1 MKHSWHWMRTLLTLT
16 LVLTLCGLT
25 PAAVL
30 DVGYAESAAEGTTT
44 AAAYGMAT
52 ADDVIVRK
60 QPSTSANYW
69 FRINTGFVC
78 EILDTVVRGDTTWYK
93 VNSTHPTP
101 NGRTYIGYVRA
112 SFFRPLTAEETE
124 AYLAGGRVNVTATP
138 APAQTPALTL
148 QPSADD
154 ALVTATP
161 ANGSDFPFDTSI
173 MGGTTSTPL
182 VSMITPTPTNSQVT
196 YGTGEIT
203 ASGTNFR
210 VAPSLSAGVIG
221 KLNSG
226 TVVTLLAIPDTI
238 DENHWYQIRY
248 NGQEGYIQSNFIR
261 VLTAAVTA
269 TPQPSVYGTVKL
281 LYDSANLR
289 DAPNGTT
296 RALWQGKGSTLSVAG
311 VSQDKGGF
319 TWYPVYYGTDNTIY
333 YVRSDVV
340 EYTAGSG
347 VINTPT
353 PTPAS
358 GSAYGYVI
366 TTAAGVNLRLSAGG
380 EVIVQVPRNVV
391 LTCIG
396 APVQTSG
403 SSYLWYYVR
412 YNNLAGYIRGD
423 FVRVCDQNGNPLGE
437 ATAAPSVTATP
448 VVYSGYVKLT
458 KTGVNLRVS
467 PAGRSQGQYDIG
479 LILPI
484 AGATVSSGR
493 YQWFCVRTPDG
504 KTGYVRS
511 DCAVPCDLN
520 GNQVTVTPTPAPT
533 TTTSIST
540 YGYIQ
545 ITKPSTNLRRTIGGE
560 TIHQLAK
567 ESVWPLIGTVITTN
581 GVTWYPVSAD
591 GYTGFVRGDCAYK
604 LSATQEASYLAGKG
618 IPKETPAPTGSIQ
631 QTSYVQTTLDYVNL
645 RQTASRDSKS
655 VAKVRTGTVM
665 AFNATTTAGTSTWY
679 RVVYNSTEV
688 WVLGSCVKVMTQA
701 EYQEWLNKNPGAA
714 TPQPDAAK
722 GYIVTTRNGVN
733 IRATAN
739 GSSILTRVNKG
750 TVLPYYAENIKAG
763 SYTWY
768 LIRLSNGT
776 EGYIRS
782 DMVSKSNNNGGVLP
796 TATPAPTGSPTAK
809 PSATY
814 TTLRLGSTGD
824 AVTRLVQELINQGY
838 YTGSVTNVYTSAVQ
852 AAVRAFQSAK
862 GLTVDGIAG
871 KQTQHA
877 LFGTVEPGADDYTD
891 YTFQFYPAEK
901 IDWYTGGI
909 QQLWA
914 KGASYKIYDVRTGI
928 VWWARR
934 WAGYSHAD
942 IEPVTAADTA
952 RLCQIYGV
960 NNAQEIWD
968 KNLWQ
973 RRPCLITIGN
983 RTFACSLFGMP
994 HNPDGDTIPDNN
1006 MTGQICMH
1014 FTNSKGHESGKVDT
1028 YHQQAIEYAW
1038 QNCPAGHK

>member
-655 VAKVRTGTVM
+655 VAKVRTGTVL

-688 WVLGSCVKVMTQA
+688 WVLGRCVKVMTQA

-722 GYIVTTRNGVN
+722 GYIVTTRDGVN

-739 GSSILTRVNKG
+739 GSSILTRVKKG
-750 TVLPYYAENIKAG
+750 TVLPYYTENIKAG

-782 DMVSKSNNNGGVLP
+782 DMVSKSNNNGGTLP
-796 TATPAPTGSPTAK
+796 TATPAPSGSPTTK

-838 YTGSVTNVYTSAVQ
+838 YTGSVTNVYTSAVR

-891 YTFQFYPAEK
+891 YNFQFYPAEK

-914 KGASYKIYDVRTGI
+914 KGASYKIYDVKTGI

>member
-655 VAKVRTGTVM
+655 VAKVRTGTVL

-688 WVLGSCVKVMTQA
+688 WLLGSCVKVMTQA

-722 GYIVTTRNGVN
+722 GYIVTTRDGVN

-739 GSSILTRVNKG
+739 GSNILTRVKKG
-750 TVLPYYAENIKAG
+750 TVLPYYTENIKAG

-782 DMVSKSNNNGGVLP
+782 DMVSKSNNNGGTLP
-796 TATPAPTGSPTAK
+796 TATPAPTGSPATK

-891 YTFQFYPAEK
+891 YNFQFYPAEK

-1038 QNCPAGHK
+1038 QNCPAGRK

>member
-25 PAAVL
+25 PAAVPN
-30 DVGYAESAAEGTTT
+30 VGYAESAAEGTTA

-78 EILDTVVRGDTTWYK
+78 EILDTVVRGNTTWYK

-124 AYLAGGRVNVTATP
+124 AYLASGRVNVTATP

-161 ANGSDFPFDTSI
+161 ASGSDFPFDTSI

-182 VSMITPTPTNSQVT
+182 VSLITPTPTTSQVT

-226 TVVTLLAIPDTI
+226 TVVTLLTIPDTI

-319 TWYPVYYGTDNTIY
+319 TWYPVYYGTDNTVY

-520 GNQVTVTPTPAPT
+520 GNQVTVTPTPTPT

-560 TIHQLAK
+560 TIHQLAN

-655 VAKVRTGTVM
+655 VAKVRTGTVL

-722 GYIVTTRNGVN
+722 GYIVTTRDGVN

-750 TVLPYYAENIKAG
+750 TVLPYYVENIKAG

-782 DMVSKSNNNGGVLP
+782 DMVSKSNNNGGALP
-796 TATPAPTGSPTAK
+796 TATPAPSSSPTTK

-891 YTFQFYPAEK
+891 YNFQFYPAEK

-1038 QNCPAGHK
+1038 QNCPAGRK

>member
-545 ITKPSTNLRRTIGGE
+545 IIKPSTNLRRTIGGE

-655 VAKVRTGTVM
+655 VAKVRTGTVL

-722 GYIVTTRNGVN
+722 GYIVTTRDGVN

-739 GSSILTRVNKG
+739 GSNILTRVKKG
-750 TVLPYYAENIKAG
+750 TVLPYYTENIKAG

-782 DMVSKSNNNGGVLP
+782 DMVSKSNNNGGTLP
-796 TATPAPTGSPTAK
+796 TATPAPSGSPTTK

-838 YTGSVTNVYTSAVQ
+838 YTGSVTNVYTSAVR

-891 YTFQFYPAEK
+891 YNFQFYPAEK

-914 KGASYKIYDVRTGI
+914 KGASYKIYDVKTGI

>member
-25 PAAVL
+25 PAAVPN
-30 DVGYAESAAEGTTT
+30 VGYAESAAEGTTT

-655 VAKVRTGTVM
+655 VAKVRTGTVL

-722 GYIVTTRNGVN
+722 GYIVTTRDGVN

-739 GSSILTRVNKG
+739 GSSILTRVKKG
-750 TVLPYYAENIKAG
+750 TVLPYYTENIKAG

-782 DMVSKSNNNGGVLP
+782 DMVSKSNNNGGTLP
-796 TATPAPTGSPTAK
+796 TATPAPTGSPATK

-838 YTGSVTNVYTSAVQ
+838 YTGSVTNVYTSAVR

-891 YTFQFYPAEK
+891 YNFQFYPAEK

>member
-25 PAAVL
+25 PAAVP
-30 DVGYAESAAEGTTT
+30 DVGYAESAAEGTTA

-124 AYLAGGRVNVTATP
+124 AYLASGRVNVTATP

-161 ANGSDFPFDTSI
+161 AGGSDFPFDTSI

-182 VSMITPTPTNSQVT
+182 VSMITPTPTTSQVT

-248 NGQEGYIQSNFIR
+248 NGQEGYVQSNFIR

-296 RALWQGKGSTLSVAG
+296 RALWQGKGSKLSVAG

-319 TWYPVYYGTDNTIY
+319 TWYPVYYGTDNTVY

-560 TIHQLAK
+560 TIHQLAN

-645 RQTASRDSKS
+645 RQTASRDSNLFLSRCHEK
-655 VAKVRTGTVM
+655 
-665 AFNATTTAGTSTWY
+665 
-679 RVVYNSTEV
+679 
-688 WVLGSCVKVMTQA
+688 
-701 EYQEWLNKNPGAA
+701 YQ
-714 TPQPDAAK
+714 
-722 GYIVTTRNGVN
+722 
-733 IRATAN
+733 
-739 GSSILTRVNKG
+739 
-750 TVLPYYAENIKAG
+750 
-763 SYTWY
+763 
-768 LIRLSNGT
+768 
-776 EGYIRS
+776 
-782 DMVSKSNNNGGVLP
+782 
-796 TATPAPTGSPTAK
+796 
-809 PSATY
+809 
-814 TTLRLGSTGD
+814 
-824 AVTRLVQELINQGY
+824 QEKREHC
-838 YTGSVTNVYTSAVQ
+838 A
-852 AAVRAFQSAK
+852 
-862 GLTVDGIAG
+862 
-871 KQTQHA
+871 
-877 LFGTVEPGADDYTD
+877 
-891 YTFQFYPAEK
+891 
-901 IDWYTGGI
+901 
-909 QQLWA
+909 
-914 KGASYKIYDVRTGI
+914 
-928 VWWARR
+928 
-934 WAGYSHAD
+934 
-942 IEPVTAADTA
+942 
-952 RLCQIYGV
+952 
-960 NNAQEIWD
+960 
-968 KNLWQ
+968 
-973 RRPCLITIGN
+973 
-983 RTFACSLFGMP
+983 
-994 HNPDGDTIPDNN
+994 DGDTQAQGGALGIYAE
-1006 MTGQICMH
+1006 
-1014 FTNSKGHESGKVDT
+1014 FRGK
-1028 YHQQAIEYAW
+1028 
-1038 QNCPAGHK
+1038 

>member
-655 VAKVRTGTVM
+655 VAKVRTGTVL

-722 GYIVTTRNGVN
+722 GYIVTTRDGVN

-739 GSSILTRVNKG
+739 GSNILTRVKKG
-750 TVLPYYAENIKAG
+750 TVLPYYTENIKAG

-782 DMVSKSNNNGGVLP
+782 DMVSKSNNNGGTLP
-796 TATPAPTGSPTAK
+796 TATPAPSGSPTTK

-838 YTGSVTNVYTSAVQ
+838 YTGSVTNVYTSAVR

-891 YTFQFYPAEK
+891 YNFQFYPAEK

-914 KGASYKIYDVRTGI
+914 KGASYKIYDVKTGI

>member
-25 PAAVL
+25 PAAVPN
-30 DVGYAESAAEGTTT
+30 VGYAESAAEGTTA

-78 EILDTVVRGDTTWYK
+78 EILDTVVRGNTTWYK

-124 AYLAGGRVNVTATP
+124 AYLASGRVNVTATP

-161 ANGSDFPFDTSI
+161 ASGSDFPFDTSI

-182 VSMITPTPTNSQVT
+182 VSMITPTPTTSQVT

-226 TVVTLLAIPDTI
+226 TVVTLLTIPDTI

-269 TPQPSVYGTVKL
+269 TPQPSVYGTAKL

-319 TWYPVYYGTDNTIY
+319 TWYPVYYGTDNTVY

-520 GNQVTVTPTPAPT
+520 GNQVTVTPTPTPT

-560 TIHQLAK
+560 TIHQLAN

-631 QTSYVQTTLDYVNL
+631 QTNYVQTTLDYVNL

-655 VAKVRTGTVM
+655 VAKVRTGTVL

-722 GYIVTTRNGVN
+722 GYIVTTRDGVN

-739 GSSILTRVNKG
+739 GSSILTRVKKG

-782 DMVSKSNNNGGVLP
+782 DMVSKSNNNGGALP
-796 TATPAPTGSPTAK
+796 TATPAPTGSPTTK

-891 YTFQFYPAEK
+891 YNFQFYPAEK

-914 KGASYKIYDVRTGI
+914 KGASYKIYDVKTGI

>member
-311 VSQDKGGF
+311 ISQDKGGF
-319 TWYPVYYGTDNTIY
+319 TWYPVYYGTDNTVY

-655 VAKVRTGTVM
+655 VAKVRTGTVL
-665 AFNATTTAGTSTWY
+665 AFNATTTAGTSIWY

-688 WVLGSCVKVMTQA
+688 WVLGRCVKVMTQA

-722 GYIVTTRNGVN
+722 GYIVTTRDGVN

-739 GSSILTRVNKG
+739 GSNILTRVKKG
-750 TVLPYYAENIKAG
+750 TVLPYYTENIKAG

-782 DMVSKSNNNGGVLP
+782 DMVSKSNNNGGTLP
-796 TATPAPTGSPTAK
+796 TATPAPSGSPTTK

-838 YTGSVTNVYTSAVQ
+838 YTGSVTNVYTSAVR

-891 YTFQFYPAEK
+891 YNFQFYPAEK

-914 KGASYKIYDVRTGI
+914 KGASYKIYDVKTGI

>member
-560 TIHQLAK
+560 TIHQLAN

-655 VAKVRTGTVM
+655 VAKVRTGTVL

-722 GYIVTTRNGVN
+722 GYIVTTRDGVN

-739 GSSILTRVNKG
+739 GSRILTRVNKG

-782 DMVSKSNNNGGVLP
+782 DMVSKSNNNGGTLP
-796 TATPAPTGSPTAK
+796 TATPAPSGSPTTK

-838 YTGSVTNVYTSAVQ
+838 YPGSVTNVYTSAVR

-891 YTFQFYPAEK
+891 YNFQFYPAEK

-914 KGASYKIYDVRTGI
+914 KGASYKIYDVKTGI

>member
-25 PAAVL
+25 PAAVPN
-30 DVGYAESAAEGTTT
+30 VGYAESAAEGTTA

-124 AYLAGGRVNVTATP
+124 AYLASGRVNVTATP

-161 ANGSDFPFDTSI
+161 ASGSDFPFDTSI

-182 VSMITPTPTNSQVT
+182 VSLITPTPTTSQVT

-226 TVVTLLAIPDTI
+226 TVVTLLTIPDTI

-269 TPQPSVYGTVKL
+269 TPRPSVYGTVKL

-311 VSQDKGGF
+311 ISQDKGGF
-319 TWYPVYYGTDNTIY
+319 TWYPVYYGTDNTVY

-448 VVYSGYVKLT
+448 AVYSGYVKLT

-655 VAKVRTGTVM
+655 VAKVRTGTVL

-722 GYIVTTRNGVN
+722 GYIVTTRDGVN

-750 TVLPYYAENIKAG
+750 TVLPYYVENIKAG

-782 DMVSKSNNNGGVLP
+782 DMVSKSNNNGGALP
-796 TATPAPTGSPTAK
+796 TATPAPSSSPTTK

>member
-25 PAAVL
+25 PAAVP
-30 DVGYAESAAEGTTT
+30 DVGYAESAAEGTTA

-124 AYLAGGRVNVTATP
+124 AYLASGRVNVTATP

-161 ANGSDFPFDTSI
+161 ASGSDFPFDTSI
-173 MGGTTSTPL
+173 MGGTTSIPL

-269 TPQPSVYGTVKL
+269 TPRPSVYGTVKL

-311 VSQDKGGF
+311 ISQDKGGF
-319 TWYPVYYGTDNTIY
+319 TWYPVYYGTDNTVY

-631 QTSYVQTTLDYVNL
+631 QTNYVQTTLDYVNL

-655 VAKVRTGTVM
+655 VAKVRTGTVL

-722 GYIVTTRNGVN
+722 GYIVTTRDGVN

-739 GSSILTRVNKG
+739 GSSILTRVKKG
-750 TVLPYYAENIKAG
+750 TVLPYYTENIKAG

-782 DMVSKSNNNGGVLP
+782 DMVSKSNNNGGALP
-796 TATPAPTGSPTAK
+796 TATPAPSSSPTTK

-891 YTFQFYPAEK
+891 YNFQFYPAEK

-1038 QNCPAGHK
+1038 QNCPAGRK

>member
-25 PAAVL
+25 PAAVP
-30 DVGYAESAAEGTTT
+30 DVGYAESAAEGTTA

-124 AYLAGGRVNVTATP
+124 AYLASGRVNVTATP

-161 ANGSDFPFDTSI
+161 ASGSDFPFDTSI
-173 MGGTTSTPL
+173 MGGTTSIPL

-269 TPQPSVYGTVKL
+269 TPRPSVYGTVKL

-319 TWYPVYYGTDNTIY
+319 TWYPVYYGTDNTVY

-631 QTSYVQTTLDYVNL
+631 QTNYVQTTLDYVNL

-655 VAKVRTGTVM
+655 VAKVRTGTVL

-722 GYIVTTRNGVN
+722 GYIVTTRDGVN

-739 GSSILTRVNKG
+739 GSSILTRVKKG
-750 TVLPYYAENIKAG
+750 TVLPYYTENIKAG

-782 DMVSKSNNNGGVLP
+782 DMVSKSNNNGGALP
-796 TATPAPTGSPTAK
+796 TATPAPSSSPTTK

-891 YTFQFYPAEK
+891 YNFQFYPAEK

-1038 QNCPAGHK
+1038 QNCPAGRK

>member
-25 PAAVL
+25 PAAVP
-30 DVGYAESAAEGTTT
+30 DVGYAESAAEGTTA

-124 AYLAGGRVNVTATP
+124 AYLASGRVNVTATP

-161 ANGSDFPFDTSI
+161 ASGSDFPFDTSI
-173 MGGTTSTPL
+173 MVGTTSTPL
-182 VSMITPTPTNSQVT
+182 VSMITPTPTTSQVT

-248 NGQEGYIQSNFIR
+248 NGQEGYVQSNFIR

-269 TPQPSVYGTVKL
+269 TPQPSVYGTAKL

-319 TWYPVYYGTDNTIY
+319 TWYPVYYGTDNTVY

-347 VINTPT
+347 VLNTPT

-380 EVIVQVPRNVV
+380 EVIVQIPRNVV

-467 PAGRSQGQYDIG
+467 PAGTSQGQYDIG

-560 TIHQLAK
+560 TIHQLAN

-655 VAKVRTGTVM
+655 VAKVRTGTVL

-722 GYIVTTRNGVN
+722 GYIVTTRDGVN

-750 TVLPYYAENIKAG
+750 TVLPYYTENIKAG

-782 DMVSKSNNNGGVLP
+782 DMVSKSDNNGGTLP

-891 YTFQFYPAEK
+891 YNFQFYPAEK

-914 KGASYKIYDVRTGI
+914 KGASYKIYDVKTGI

-934 WAGYSHAD
+934 WAGSSHAD

>member
-655 VAKVRTGTVM
+655 VAKVRTGTVL

-722 GYIVTTRNGVN
+722 GYIVTTRDGVN

-739 GSSILTRVNKG
+739 GSSILTRVKKG
-750 TVLPYYAENIKAG
+750 TVLPYYTENIKAG

-782 DMVSKSNNNGGVLP
+782 DMVSKSNNNGGTLP
-796 TATPAPTGSPTAK
+796 TATPAPSGSPTTK

-838 YTGSVTNVYTSAVQ
+838 YTGSVTNVYTSAVR

-891 YTFQFYPAEK
+891 YNFQFYPAEK

>member
-25 PAAVL
+25 PAAVPN
-30 DVGYAESAAEGTTT
+30 VGYAESAAEGTTT

-124 AYLAGGRVNVTATP
+124 AYLASGRVNVTATP

-161 ANGSDFPFDTSI
+161 ASGSDFPFDTSI

-269 TPQPSVYGTVKL
+269 TPRPSVYGTVKL

-319 TWYPVYYGTDNTIY
+319 TWYPVYYGTDNTVY

-631 QTSYVQTTLDYVNL
+631 QTNYVQTTLDYVNL

-655 VAKVRTGTVM
+655 VAKVRTGTVL

-722 GYIVTTRNGVN
+722 GYIVTTRDGVN

-739 GSSILTRVNKG
+739 GSSILTRVKKG
-750 TVLPYYAENIKAG
+750 TVLPYYTENIKAG

-782 DMVSKSNNNGGVLP
+782 DMVSKSNNNGGALP
-796 TATPAPTGSPTAK
+796 TATPAPSSSPTTK

-891 YTFQFYPAEK
+891 YNFQFYPAEK

-1038 QNCPAGHK
+1038 QNCPAGRK

>member
-25 PAAVL
+25 PAAVP

-124 AYLAGGRVNVTATP
+124 AYLASGRVNVTATP

-161 ANGSDFPFDTSI
+161 ASGSDFPFDTSI

-182 VSMITPTPTNSQVT
+182 VSMITPTPTTSQVT

-226 TVVTLLAIPDTI
+226 TVVTLLTIPDTI

-311 VSQDKGGF
+311 ISQDKGGF
-319 TWYPVYYGTDNTIY
+319 TWYPVYYGTDNTVY

-631 QTSYVQTTLDYVNL
+631 QTNYVQTTLDYVNL

-655 VAKVRTGTVM
+655 VAKVRTGTVL

-722 GYIVTTRNGVN
+722 GYIVTTRDGVN

-739 GSSILTRVNKG
+739 GSSILTRVKKG
-750 TVLPYYAENIKAG
+750 TVLPYYTENIRAG

-782 DMVSKSNNNGGVLP
+782 DMVSKSDNNGGTLP
-796 TATPAPTGSPTAK
+796 TATPAPTGSPTTK

-824 AVTRLVQELINQGY
+824 AVTRLVQELINQDY

-914 KGASYKIYDVRTGI
+914 KGASYKIYDVKTGI

-1038 QNCPAGHK
+1038 QNCPAGRK

>member
-25 PAAVL
+25 PAAVPN
-30 DVGYAESAAEGTTT
+30 VGYAESAAEGTTT

-124 AYLAGGRVNVTATP
+124 AYLASGRVNVTATP

-161 ANGSDFPFDTSI
+161 ASGSDFPFDTSI

-182 VSMITPTPTNSQVT
+182 VSMITPTPTTSQVT

-226 TVVTLLAIPDTI
+226 TVVTLLTIPDTI

-311 VSQDKGGF
+311 ISQDKGGF

-533 TTTSIST
+533 TSIST

-560 TIHQLAK
+560 TIHQLAN

-655 VAKVRTGTVM
+655 VAKVRTGTVL

-688 WVLGSCVKVMTQA
+688 WVLGRCVKVMTQA

-722 GYIVTTRNGVN
+722 GYIVTTRDGVN

-739 GSSILTRVNKG
+739 GSRILTRVNKG

-782 DMVSKSNNNGGVLP
+782 DMVSKSNNNGGTLP
-796 TATPAPTGSPTAK
+796 TATPAPSGSPTTK

-891 YTFQFYPAEK
+891 YNFQFYPAEK

-909 QQLWA
+909 QQRWA
-914 KGASYKIYDVRTGI
+914 KGASYKIYDVKTGI

>member
-655 VAKVRTGTVM
+655 VAKVRTGTVL

-722 GYIVTTRNGVN
+722 GYIVTTRDGVN

-739 GSSILTRVNKG
+739 GSSILTRVKKG
-750 TVLPYYAENIKAG
+750 TVLPYYTENIKAG

-782 DMVSKSNNNGGVLP
+782 DMVSKSNNNGGTLP
-796 TATPAPTGSPTAK
+796 TATPAPTGSPATK

-891 YTFQFYPAEK
+891 YNFQFYPAEK

-1038 QNCPAGHK
+1038 QNCPAGRK

>member
-1 MKHSWHWMRTLLTLT
+1 MKHIWHWMRTLLTLT

-25 PAAVL
+25 PAVVPTAV
-30 DVGYAESAAEGTTT
+30 YAESAAEGTTA
-44 AAAYGMAT
+44 AAAYGVAT

-124 AYLAGGRVNVTATP
+124 AYLASGRVNPTATL
-138 APAQTPALTL
+138 APTQTPSLTL

-161 ANGSDFPFDTSI
+161 NSDFPFDTGI
-173 MGGTTSTPL
+173 MGGATPTPL
-182 VSMITPTPTNSQVT
+182 VSVITPTPTTAQVT

-226 TVVTLLAIPDTI
+226 TVVTLLTIPETI

-248 NGQEGYIQSNFIR
+248 NGQEGYVQSNFIR

-289 DAPNGTT
+289 DAPSGTT

-311 VSQDKGGF
+311 PSQDKGGF
-319 TWYPVYYGTDNTIY
+319 TWYPVYYGTDNTVY
-333 YVRSDVV
+333 YVRADVV

-380 EVIVQVPRNVV
+380 EVIVQIPRNVV

-423 FVRVCDQNGNPLGE
+423 VVRVCDQNGNPLGE
-437 ATAAPSVTATP
+437 TTATP
-448 VVYSGYVKLT
+448 AATPTPTVYSGYVKLT

-467 PAGRSQGQYDIG
+467 PAGASQGQYDIG

-493 YQWFCVRTPDG
+493 YQWFYVRTPDG

-511 DCAVPCDLN
+511 DCALPCDLN
-520 GNQVTVTPTPAPT
+520 GNQVTVTPTPVPT
-533 TTTSIST
+533 TTTGIST

-560 TIHQLAK
+560 TIHQLAN

-631 QTSYVQTTLDYVNL
+631 QTNYVQTTLDYVNL

-655 VAKVRTGTVM
+655 VAKVRTGTVL

-722 GYIVTTRNGVN
+722 GYVVATRDGVN

-739 GSSILTRVNKG
+739 GSNILTRVNKG

-782 DMVSKSNNNGGVLP
+782 DMVTKSGSDGSLP
-796 TATPAPTGSPTAK
+796 TATPALTSSPTAK

-824 AVTRLVQELINQGY
+824 AVTNLVQELINQGY
-838 YTGSVTNVYTSAVQ
+838 YTGSVTNVYTSAVE

-901 IDWYTGGI
+901 IDWYMGGI

-914 KGASYKIYDVRTGI
+914 KGASYKIYDVQTGI

-934 WAGYSHAD
+934 WAGSSHAD

-1028 YHQQAIEYAW
+1028 YHQEAIEYAW
-1038 QNCPAGHK
+1038 LHCPAGHK

>member
-25 PAAVL
+25 PAAVPN
-30 DVGYAESAAEGTTT
+30 VGYAESAAEGTTA

-124 AYLAGGRVNVTATP
+124 AYLASGRVNVTATP

-161 ANGSDFPFDTSI
+161 ASGSDFPFDTSI

-182 VSMITPTPTNSQVT
+182 VSMITPTPTTSQVT

-226 TVVTLLAIPDTI
+226 TVVTLLTIPDTI

-319 TWYPVYYGTDNTIY
+319 TWYPVYYGTDNTVY

-631 QTSYVQTTLDYVNL
+631 QTNYVQTTLDYVNL

-655 VAKVRTGTVM
+655 VAKVRTGTVL

-722 GYIVTTRNGVN
+722 GYIVTTRDGVN

-739 GSSILTRVNKG
+739 GSSILTRVKKG
-750 TVLPYYAENIKAG
+750 TVLPYYTENIKAG

-782 DMVSKSNNNGGVLP
+782 DMVSKSNNNGGALP
-796 TATPAPTGSPTAK
+796 TATPAPSSSPTTK

-838 YTGSVTNVYTSAVQ
+838 YTGSVTYVYTSAVQ

-891 YTFQFYPAEK
+891 YNFQFYPAEK

-1038 QNCPAGHK
+1038 QNCPAGRK

>member
-25 PAAVL
+25 PAAVP
-30 DVGYAESAAEGTTT
+30 DVGYAESAAEGTTA

-124 AYLAGGRVNVTATP
+124 AYLASGRVNVTATP

-161 ANGSDFPFDTSI
+161 ASGSDFPFDTSI

-182 VSMITPTPTNSQVT
+182 VSMITPTPTTSQVT

-226 TVVTLLAIPDTI
+226 TVVTLLTIPDTI

-319 TWYPVYYGTDNTIY
+319 TWYPVYYGTDNTVY

-520 GNQVTVTPTPAPT
+520 GNQVTVTPTPTPT

-560 TIHQLAK
+560 TIHQLAN

-655 VAKVRTGTVM
+655 VAKVRTGTVL

-722 GYIVTTRNGVN
+722 GYIVTTRDGVN

-750 TVLPYYAENIKAG
+750 TVLPYYVENIKAG

-782 DMVSKSNNNGGVLP
+782 DMVSKSNNNGGALP
-796 TATPAPTGSPTAK
+796 TATPAPSSSPTTK

-891 YTFQFYPAEK
+891 YNFQFYPAEK

-1038 QNCPAGHK
+1038 QNCPAGRK

>member
-655 VAKVRTGTVM
+655 VAKVRTGTVL

-722 GYIVTTRNGVN
+722 GYIVTTRDGVN

-739 GSSILTRVNKG
+739 GSRILTRVKKG
-750 TVLPYYAENIKAG
+750 TVLPYYTENIKAG

-782 DMVSKSNNNGGVLP
+782 DMVSKSNNNGGTLP
-796 TATPAPTGSPTAK
+796 TATPAPSGSPTTK

-838 YTGSVTNVYTSAVQ
+838 YTGSVTNVYTSAVR

-891 YTFQFYPAEK
+891 YNFQFYPAEK

-914 KGASYKIYDVRTGI
+914 KGASYKIYDVKTGI

>member
-25 PAAVL
+25 PAAVPN
-30 DVGYAESAAEGTTT
+30 VGYAESAAEGTTA

-124 AYLAGGRVNVTATP
+124 AYLASGRVNVTATP

-161 ANGSDFPFDTSI
+161 ASGSDFPFDTSI

-226 TVVTLLAIPDTI
+226 TVVTLLTIPDTI

-319 TWYPVYYGTDNTIY
+319 TWYPVYYGTDNTVY

-437 ATAAPSVTATP
+437 ATVAPSVTATP

-655 VAKVRTGTVM
+655 VAKVRTGTVL

-722 GYIVTTRNGVN
+722 GYIVTTRDGVN

-750 TVLPYYAENIKAG
+750 TVLPYYVENIKAG

-782 DMVSKSNNNGGVLP
+782 DMVSKSNNNGGALP
-796 TATPAPTGSPTAK
+796 TATPAPSSSPTTK

-891 YTFQFYPAEK
+891 YNFQFYPAEK

-1038 QNCPAGHK
+1038 QNCPAGRK

>member
-25 PAAVL
+25 PAAVP
-30 DVGYAESAAEGTTT
+30 DVGYAESAAEGTTA

-124 AYLAGGRVNVTATP
+124 AYLASGRVNVTATP

-161 ANGSDFPFDTSI
+161 ASGSDFPFDTSI

-182 VSMITPTPTNSQVT
+182 VSMITPTPTTSQVT

-226 TVVTLLAIPDTI
+226 TVVTLLTIPDTI

-311 VSQDKGGF
+311 ISQDKGGF
-319 TWYPVYYGTDNTIY
+319 TWYPVYYGTDNTVY

-340 EYTAGSG
+340 EFTAGSG

-366 TTAAGVNLRLSAGG
+366 TAAAGVNLRLSAGG

-520 GNQVTVTPTPAPT
+520 GNQVTVTPTPTPT

-560 TIHQLAK
+560 PIHQLAN

-655 VAKVRTGTVM
+655 VAKVRTGTVL

-679 RVVYNSTEV
+679 RVVYNSAEV

-722 GYIVTTRNGVN
+722 GYIVTTRDGVN

-739 GSSILTRVNKG
+739 GSSILTRVKKG

-782 DMVSKSNNNGGVLP
+782 DMVSKSNNNGGALP
-796 TATPAPTGSPTAK
+796 TATPAPSSSPTTK

-824 AVTRLVQELINQGY
+824 AVTRLVQELIKQGY

-891 YTFQFYPAEK
+891 YNFQFYPAEK

-914 KGASYKIYDVRTGI
+914 KGASYKIYDVKTGI

-1038 QNCPAGHK
+1038 QNCPAGRK

>member
-655 VAKVRTGTVM
+655 VAKVRTGTVL

-722 GYIVTTRNGVN
+722 GYIVTTRDGVN

-739 GSSILTRVNKG
+739 GSSILTRVKKG
-750 TVLPYYAENIKAG
+750 TVLPYYTENIKAG

-782 DMVSKSNNNGGVLP
+782 DMVSKSNNNGGTLP
-796 TATPAPTGSPTAK
+796 TATPAPTGSPATK

-838 YTGSVTNVYTSAVQ
+838 YTGSVTNVYTSAVR

-891 YTFQFYPAEK
+891 YNFQFYPAEK

-914 KGASYKIYDVRTGI
+914 KGASYKIYDVKTGI

-1038 QNCPAGHK
+1038 QNCPAGRK

>member
-319 TWYPVYYGTDNTIY
+319 TWYPVYYGTENTIY

-340 EYTAGSG
+340 KYTAGSG

-655 VAKVRTGTVM
+655 VAKVRTGTVL

-722 GYIVTTRNGVN
+722 GYIVTTRDGVN

-739 GSSILTRVNKG
+739 GSSILTRVKKG
-750 TVLPYYAENIKAG
+750 TVLPYYTENIKAG

-782 DMVSKSNNNGGVLP
+782 DMVSKSNNNGGTLP
-796 TATPAPTGSPTAK
+796 TATPAPTGSPATK

-838 YTGSVTNVYTSAVQ
+838 YTGSVTNVYTSAVR

-891 YTFQFYPAEK
+891 YNFQFYPAEK

-1038 QNCPAGHK
+1038 QNCPAGRK

>member
-437 ATAAPSVTATP
+437 ATAAPSDTATP

-655 VAKVRTGTVM
+655 VAKVRTGTVL

-722 GYIVTTRNGVN
+722 GYIVTTRDGVN

-739 GSSILTRVNKG
+739 GSSILTRVKKG
-750 TVLPYYAENIKAG
+750 TVLPYYTENIKAG

-782 DMVSKSNNNGGVLP
+782 DMVSKSNNNGGTLP
-796 TATPAPTGSPTAK
+796 TATPAPTGSPATK

-838 YTGSVTNVYTSAVQ
+838 YTGSVTNVYTSAVR

-891 YTFQFYPAEK
+891 YNFQFYPAEK

>member
-25 PAAVL
+25 PAAVP
-30 DVGYAESAAEGTTT
+30 DVGYAESAAEGTTA

-124 AYLAGGRVNVTATP
+124 AYLASGRVNVTATP

-182 VSMITPTPTNSQVT
+182 VSLITPTPTTSQVT

-311 VSQDKGGF
+311 ISQDKGGF
-319 TWYPVYYGTDNTIY
+319 TWYPVYYGTDNTVY

-631 QTSYVQTTLDYVNL
+631 QTNYVQTTLDYVNL

-655 VAKVRTGTVM
+655 VAKVRTGTVL

-722 GYIVTTRNGVN
+722 GYIVTTRDGVN

-739 GSSILTRVNKG
+739 GSSILTRVKKG
-750 TVLPYYAENIKAG
+750 TVLPYYTENIKAG

-782 DMVSKSNNNGGVLP
+782 DMVSKSNNNGGTLP
-796 TATPAPTGSPTAK
+796 TATPAPTGSPTTK

-891 YTFQFYPAEK
+891 YNFQFYPAEK

-1038 QNCPAGHK
+1038 QNCPAGRK